1 MPAFVYIMANHR
13 NGTLY
18 TGVTTNLPLRV
29 TQHKSG
35 TSSGFTDKYKVHM
48 LVYYEVHGDI
58 REAIAVEK
66 RIKRWKRSWKI
77 RLIEKINPEWKDLSE
92 GI

>member
-1 MPAFVYIMANHR
+1 MLAFVYIMANRR

-29 TQHKSG
+29 AQHKTG
-35 TSSGFTDKYKVHM
+35 ALPGFTDKYKVHL

-58 REAIAVEK
+58 REAIVAEK
-66 RIKRWKRSWKI
+66 RIKRWKRTWKI
-77 RLIEKINPEWKDLSE
+77 RLIEQINPEWKDLSE
-92 GI
+92 GW